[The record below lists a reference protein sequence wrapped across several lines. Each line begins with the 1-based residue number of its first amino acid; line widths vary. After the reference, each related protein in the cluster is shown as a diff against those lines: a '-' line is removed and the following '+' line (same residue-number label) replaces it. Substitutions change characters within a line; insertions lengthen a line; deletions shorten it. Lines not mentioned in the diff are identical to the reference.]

1 MSAADR
7 ELLESALDAYSAQE
21 GYSSNYSNLFRID
34 VINIGT
40 AVDEVKGDDVNVQA
54 IYDLQGRRV
63 EKPVKGIYIING
75 KKLLL
80 K

>member
-34 VINIGT
+34 V
-40 AVDEVKGDDVNVQA
+40 VDVESAIDDVKGDEGVKV
-54 IYDLQGRRV
+54 IYDLQGRKV